1 MPSVKLYLET
11 LPYQINKKELKIATL
26 SEQMRLL
33 YVAMTRAEK
42 KLYLIGKGSQEKLSQ
57 KFDTKREGQHLP
69 KALRESITNF
79 QDWLLA
85 IHQVFDSKDLS
96 FTIDFVTD
104 NELGPESIGSISHQS
119 NIMIDDLR
127 DNRQSDSIARAID
140 MLNNVNQLN
149 QKYEA
154 AINLPTV
161 RTPSQ
166 LKKFYQPIMDIDGVE
181 ILADK
186 SQTPTTFE
194 LPQFSKAKQVT
205 SSQVGSALH
214 ELMQRIKITSHV
226 TEKDIQQASQLVD
239 AEAEVMAKIDLHKVK
254 SFFEATELGRL
265 IQVHHDK
272 LYREAP
278 FAMLKTD
285 PQSQEKFVIRGIV
298 DGFLLLE
305 DKIILFDYK
314 TDHYKTP
321 LEMKLKYQEQM
332 ALYAESL
339 RKAYDISTIE
349 SYLILMGKERIEIV
363 ECS

>member
-1 MPSVKLYLET
+1 
-11 LPYQINKKELKIATL
+11 
-26 SEQMRLL
+26 
-33 YVAMTRAEK
+33 
-42 KLYLIGKGSQEKLSQ
+42 
-57 KFDTKREGQHLP
+57 
-69 KALRESITNF
+69 
-79 QDWLLA
+79 
-85 IHQVFDSKDLS
+85 
-96 FTIDFVTD
+96 IDFVTD

-254 SFFEATELGRL
+254 SFFESTELGRL
-265 IQVHHDK
+265 I
-272 LYREAP
+272 
-278 FAMLKTD
+278 
-285 PQSQEKFVIRGIV
+285 
-298 DGFLLLE
+298 
-305 DKIILFDYK
+305 
-314 TDHYKTP
+314 
-321 LEMKLKYQEQM
+321 
-332 ALYAESL
+332 
-339 RKAYDISTIE
+339 
-349 SYLILMGKERIEIV
+349 
-363 ECS
+363 